1 MDERAHQCSVSQR
14 RGAWPVASYRYTMT
28 CQICCSSSR
37 SSHGCVA
44 EEQRDDDEEP
54 EPDVALVGLHERRPD
69 RVNELAPGVGVGGD
83 VDQHREQ
90 DDRHVKLDDAPRRG
104 RADTEAQDDEGG
116 DEDQD
121 RLDEAR
127 PEEVHFRVR
136 RNATRSTY
144 SFAVSVW
151 PKIGGM
157 TPFG

>member
-1 MDERAHQCSVSQR
+1 MIRRPPRSTLFPYTTLFRSVHRPQLGR
-14 RGAWPVASYRYTMT
+14 RLRPRGRLRV
-28 CQICCSSSR
+28 
-37 SSHGCVA
+37 GVVA
-44 EEQRDDDEEP
+44 EEQRDDDEER
-54 EPDVALVGLHERRPD
+54 EPNVALVGLHERRPD

-90 DDRHVKLDDAPRRG
+90 DDRHVELDDAPRRG
-104 RADTEAQDDEGG
+104 RADTKAQDDEGG